1 MSYDPNSYNC
11 TDRSDITRIDEE
23 GVNDTNIITNPV
35 KDILSLF
42 LTQVI
47 LILVICRLVAK
58 VLGKLRQPP
67 VIGEILA
74 GVILGPSV
82 LGYIPG
88 FEANLFPAYS
98 LATLQI
104 FAQVGLIFFMFFLG
118 LELDPSLFTRYYKS
132 AGPIAIVSVLV
143 PFSLGCALS
152 PLLYTVEDTKAD
164 HSTYTLFMGTSLAFT
179 AFPLLARILTAFR
192 LLGTPFGEHVLSIA
206 AIDDVLAWC
215 TLALTL
221 SYAGGATAA
230 NGVYTALITAA
241 YLLVLVFVTR
251 PCLLWLSRQLRFQQK
266 VVGELNRDYVCILI
280 LCLCASSIWT
290 EITGI
295 HAFFGAFTF
304 GLIVPK
310 DKPELGES
318 VVDLLAPKIE
328 LIIVEFFLPLYF
340 AYSGLRTT
348 LGALSDGRSWGLA
361 ILIILVASVGKM
373 IPVTIMTRL
382 MTTYWKMGDDFEQ
395 EDLDYNEEVKRR
407 EQKQMNSSSGG
418 SSSEHTVTAG
428 GGTVVNDVEM
438 GVMAAKDYSYKVNK
452 AAGEVPDDVKDSSDD
467 PPPYSS
473 SDSSGP
479 SDDFS
484 NGPMSPGHVNSPI
497 RSSSYGWRTCL
508 SVGLLM
514 NTTGLVTLI
523 ALNIGLDRG
532 ILGPKVFSMLVLMAL
547 VTTFMT
553 SPFFHY
559 LFYVPFVYNRNL
571 LREKRHKEREAAEGV
586 PVSAEELEAEA
597 AREAEEQKEADDEFN
612 GDMSISS
619 RIKRKLHI
627 KGGRKLQKKRG
638 VTLNSPFST
647 NQSMHHILQAANPPG
662 VHSSSSGG
670 VSKSSERSHT
680 LSVPTTVPES
690 DAHVVRV
697 SSSSDGGDSDGLNA
711 GGVSSDDVYSNKAD

>member
-1 MSYDPNSYNC
+1 MSYDPSQYNS
-11 TDRSDITRIDEE
+11 TDREDLDLLDQE
-23 GVNDTNIITNPV
+23 GENDTNIITNPV

-58 VLGKLRQPP
+58 VLAKLRQPP

-88 FEANLFPAYS
+88 FESNLFPANS

-118 LELDPSLFTRYYKS
+118 LELDPTLFTRFYKS
-132 AGPIAIVSVLV
+132 AGPIAVVSVLV

-152 PLLYTVEDTKAD
+152 PLLYGVETTVAS

-230 NGVYTALITAA
+230 NGVYTALITIA
-241 YLLVLVFVTR
+241 YLLVLVFITR
-251 PCLLWLSRQLRFQQK
+251 PCLMWLSRQLRFQQK
-266 VVGELNRDYVCILI
+266 VVGELNRDYVCILL
-280 LCLCASSIWT
+280 LCLCASAIWT
-290 EITGI
+290 EISGI

-310 DKPELGES
+310 DKPEVGES

-348 LGALSDGRSWGLA
+348 LGALNDGRSWGLA
-361 ILIILVASVGKM
+361 ILIILVACVGKI
-373 IPVTIMTRL
+373 IPVTIMTRI

-395 EDLDYNEEVKRR
+395 EDLDYEEELRRR
-407 EQKQMNSSSGG
+407 EERHQAADGAKV
-418 SSSEHTVTAG
+418 H
-428 GGTVVNDVEM
+428 DVEM
-438 GVMAAKDYSYKVNK
+438 GKIGAEKDYSYQRYETPAHHTKA
-452 AAGEVPDDVKDSSDD
+452 AAGEEEVKESVTASSDE
-467 PPPYSS
+467 PAPSS
-473 SDSSGP
+473 PSSP
-479 SDDFS
+479 SFPTDLR
-484 NGPMSPGHVNSPI
+484 SPGHVNSPV
-497 RSSSYGWRTCL
+497 RSTSYGWRTCL

-523 ALNIGLDRG
+523 ALNIGLDRH

-559 LFYVPFVYNRNL
+559 LFYVPFVYQRNL
-571 LREKRHKEREAAEGV
+571 LRERRRKEREEADGV
-586 PVSAEELEAEA
+586 PRSAEAVEEEA
-597 AREAEEQKEADDEFN
+597 AREAEEQKEAEDD

-619 RIKRKLHI
+619 RIKRKL
-627 KGGRKLQKKRG
+627 QSKRG
-638 VTLNSPFST
+638 VTLNAPFST
-647 NQSMHHILQAANPPG
+647 NQSMHHILQPGNPPG
-662 VHSSSSGG
+662 VRASHSADR
-670 VSKSSERSHT
+670 VDELRI
-680 LSVPTTVPES
+680 PTTVAES
-690 DAHVVRV
+690 VVPSEASDRYTLQV
-697 SSSSDGGDSDGLNA
+697 SSSSDDLNSN
-711 GGVSSDDVYSNKAD
+711 GTSSDNVYSNKAE

>member
-1 MSYDPNSYNC
+1 MSYDPSND
-11 TDRSDITRIDEE
+11 TDSSRGELDRDDQQ
-23 GVNDTNIITNPV
+23 GVNDTNIITNPID
-35 KDILSLF
+35 DILSLF

-58 VLGKLRQPP
+58 VLAKLRQPP

-88 FEANLFPAYS
+88 FESKLFPAYS

-118 LELDPSLFTRYYKS
+118 LELDPSLFSRYYKS
-132 AGPIAIVSVLV
+132 AGPIAVISVLV

-152 PLLYTVEDTKAD
+152 PLLYTVE
-164 HSTYTLFMGTSLAFT
+164 HTLASPSAYSLFIGTSLAFT

-221 SYAGGATAA
+221 SYAGGATPA
-230 NGVYTALITAA
+230 NGVYTALITIA

-251 PCLLWLSRQLRFQQK
+251 PALLWLSRQLRFQQK
-266 VVGELNRDYVCILI
+266 VVGELNRDYVCILL
-280 LCLCASSIWT
+280 LCLCASAIWT
-290 EITGI
+290 EISGI

-310 DKPELGES
+310 DRPEVGES

-348 LGALSDGRSWGLA
+348 LGALNDGRSWGLA
-361 ILIILVASVGKM
+361 ILIILVACVGKM
-373 IPVTIMTRL
+373 IPVTLMTRL
-382 MTTYWKMGDDFEQ
+382 MTRVRRMGDDFEQ
-395 EDLDYNEEVKRR
+395 EDLDYEEELKQR
-407 EQKQMNSSSGG
+407 EGR
-418 SSSEHTVTAG
+418 E
-428 GGTVVNDVEM
+428 
-438 GVMAAKDYSYKVNK
+438 MAAKSDVEAGK
-452 AAGEVPDDVKDSSDD
+452 AAGEKDFSYQQYATPAHKKAAAGGEEEEVKESASGDSSDE
-467 PPPYSS
+467 PE
-473 SDSSGP
+473 SDAPASP
-479 SDDFS
+479 ANVDE
-484 NGPMSPGHVNSPI
+484 PRSPGHVSSPQ
-497 RSSSYGWRTCL
+497 RSTSYGWRTCL

-523 ALNIGLDRG
+523 ALNIGLDRH

-559 LFYVPFVYNRNL
+559 LFYVPFVYQRNL
-571 LREKRHKEREAAEGV
+571 LRERRHKERQAADGVPRSAAEV
-586 PVSAEELEAEA
+586 EEEA
-597 AREAEEQKEADDEFN
+597 AREAEEAKQAEEDSH
-612 GDMSISS
+612 DMSISS
-619 RIKRKLHI
+619 RIR
-627 KGGRKLQKKRG
+627 RKLQRKRG
-638 VTLNSPFST
+638 VTLNAPFST

-662 VHSSSSGG
+662 VHASR
-670 VSKSSERSHT
+670 SSERIDEMRAPAA
-680 LSVPTTVPES
+680 LSIDSPAAS
-690 DAHVVRV
+690 DRYTIGVRT
-697 SSSSDGGDSDGLNA
+697 SSEDNLN
-711 GGVSSDDVYSNKAD
+711 GNGVSSDGLYANKTE

>member
-1 MSYDPNSYNC
+1 MSYNPDQYNC
-11 TDRSDITRIDEE
+11 TSREDVDRVDDE
-23 GVNDTNIITNPV
+23 GVNDTNIITNPIN
-35 KDILSLF
+35 DILSLF
-42 LTQVI
+42 LTQVV

-82 LGYIPG
+82 LGYIPN
-88 FEANLFPAYS
+88 FESKLFPAYS

-118 LELDPSLFTRYYKS
+118 LELDPTLFTRFYKS
-132 AGPIAIVSVLV
+132 AGPIALVSVLV
-143 PFSLGCALS
+143 PFGLGCALS
-152 PLLYTVEDTKAD
+152 PLLYPVESTTAN
-164 HSTYTLFMGTSLAFT
+164 HSTYTLFIGTSLAFT

-221 SYAGGATAA
+221 SYAGGATPA
-230 NGVYTALITAA
+230 NGVYTALITIA

-266 VVGELNRDYVCILI
+266 VKGELNRDYVCILL
-280 LCLCASSIWT
+280 LCLCLSAIWT

-310 DKPELGES
+310 DKPEVGES

-348 LGALSDGRSWGLA
+348 LGALNDGRSWGLA

-373 IPVTIMTRL
+373 IPVTLMTRL
-382 MTTYWKMGDDFEQ
+382 MTKYWKMGDDFEQ
-395 EDLDYNEEVKRR
+395 EDLDYEEELRVREEKHLQTADGTEVK
-407 EQKQMNSSSGG
+407 
-418 SSSEHTVTAG
+418 
-428 GGTVVNDVEM
+428 DVELGKV
-438 GVMAAKDYSYKVNK
+438 GVEKDYSYQQYETPAHHKKV
-452 AAGEVPDDVKDSSDD
+452 AAGEEEVKETVSNGSSDEPVPSPSADSTTFD
-467 PPPYSS
+467 PPH
-473 SDSSGP
+473 
-479 SDDFS
+479 
-484 NGPMSPGHVNSPI
+484 SPGHINSPQ
-497 RSSSYGWRTCL
+497 RSTSYGWRTCL

-523 ALNIGLDRG
+523 ALNIGLDRK

-559 LFYVPFVYNRNL
+559 LFYVPFVYQRNL
-571 LREKRHKEREAAEGV
+571 LRERRRKEREKSDGV
-586 PVSAEELEAEA
+586 PRSAEQVEEEA
-597 AREAEEQKEADDEFN
+597 AREADEQKEAEDDSAN
-612 GDMSISS
+612 MSISS
-619 RIKRKLHI
+619 RIKRKL
-627 KGGRKLQKKRG
+627 QSKRG
-638 VTLNSPFST
+638 VTLNAPFST
-647 NQSMHHILQAANPPG
+647 NQSMHHIMQPGNPPG
-662 VHSSSSGG
+662 VHG
-670 VSKSSERSHT
+670 VHASRSADRIDQ
-680 LSVPTTVPES
+680 LRIPATVTES
-690 DAHVVRV
+690 DAPVVPSDRYTLQV
-697 SSSSDGGDSDGLNA
+697 NSSDDNVHSSINGNSVSSDG
-711 GGVSSDDVYSNKAD
+711 VYANKAE

>member
-1 MSYDPNSYNC
+1 MSYDPDPTASNRTERDTLN
-11 TDRSDITRIDEE
+11 DIDGE

-35 KDILSLF
+35 NDNLSLF

-47 LILVICRLVAK
+47 LILIICRLVAK

-88 FEANLFPAYS
+88 FESKLFPATS
-98 LATLQI
+98 LQTLQI

-132 AGPIAIVSVLV
+132 AGPIAVVSVLV

-152 PLLYTVEDTKAD
+152 PLLYPVEDTVAS
-164 HSTYTLFMGTSLAFT
+164 HTTYTLFMGTSLAFT

-241 YLLVLVFVTR
+241 YLLVLVFITR

-280 LCLCASSIWT
+280 LLLCASAIWT

-310 DKPELGES
+310 DKPEVGDS

-348 LGALSDGRSWGLA
+348 LGALDDGRSWGLA
-361 ILIILVASVGKM
+361 ILIILVACVGKM

-382 MTTYWKMGDDFEQ
+382 MTKYWKMGDDFEQ
-395 EDLDYNEEVKRR
+395 EDLDYREEVKQR
-407 EQKQMNSSSGG
+407 EERAAHQGDG
-418 SSSEHTVTAG
+418 AG
-428 GGTVVNDVEM
+428 GKDVELGKM
-438 GVMAAKDYSYKVNK
+438 GAGEKDYSYQLHATPAHK
-452 AAGEVPDDVKDSSDD
+452 AKTASDEPEVKENASSDD
-467 PPPYSS
+467 EPPPYPSNSS
-473 SDSSGP
+473 SSSSTPTSASFPPDGGP
-479 SDDFS
+479 L
-484 NGPMSPGHVNSPI
+484 SPGHVNSPI
-497 RSSSYGWRTCL
+497 RSQSYGWRTCL

-523 ALNIGLDRG
+523 ALNIGLDRH

-559 LFYVPFVYNRNL
+559 LFYVPFVYQRNL
-571 LREKRHKEREAAEGV
+571 LREKRRKEREAADGT
-586 PVSAEELEAEA
+586 PLSAEQQEAEA
-597 AREAEEQKEADDEFN
+597 AREADEQKQADEDSS
-612 GDMSISS
+612 DMSISS
-619 RIKRKLHI
+619 RIKRKL
-627 KGGRKLQKKRG
+627 QSKRG
-638 VTLNSPFST
+638 VTLNAPFST
-647 NQSMHHILQAANPPG
+647 NQSMHHILQPANPPS
-662 VHSSSSGG
+662 VHRTPN
-670 VSKSSERSHT
+670 SSERIHQLG
-680 LSVPTTVPES
+680 LSLPTTVVEE
-690 DAHVVRV
+690 AVERV
-697 SSSSDGGDSDGLNA
+697 SHVLGVHHHSDHEVLNGADSGS
-711 GGVSSDDVYSNKAD
+711 SSDDVYSNKAE

>member
-1 MSYDPNSYNC
+1 MSYDPNAYNS
-11 TDRSDITRIDEE
+11 TDRDDVNRVDNE

-42 LTQVI
+42 LTQVV

-58 VLGKLRQPP
+58 VLAKLRQPP

-88 FEANLFPAYS
+88 FESNLFPAYS

-118 LELDPSLFTRYYKS
+118 LELDPTLFTRFYKS
-132 AGPIAIVSVLV
+132 AGPIAVVSVLV

-152 PLLYTVEDTKAD
+152 PLLYGVETTVASHT
-164 HSTYTLFMGTSLAFT
+164 TYTLFMGTSLAFT

-230 NGVYTALITAA
+230 NGVYTALITIA
-241 YLLVLVFVTR
+241 YLLVLVFITR

-266 VVGELNRDYVCILI
+266 VVGELNRDYVCILL
-280 LCLCASSIWT
+280 LCLCMSAIWT
-290 EITGI
+290 EISGI

-310 DKPELGES
+310 DKPEVGES

-395 EDLDYNEEVKRR
+395 EDLDYEEELRQREEKQLQQHTADGSKLPDVELGKMGVGEKDFSYQQYTTPAHKKAAAGEEEEVK
-407 EQKQMNSSSGG
+407 ESA
-418 SSSEHTVTAG
+418 T
-428 GGTVVNDVEM
+428 
-438 GVMAAKDYSYKVNK
+438 
-452 AAGEVPDDVKDSSDD
+452 
-467 PPPYSS
+467 S
-473 SDSSGP
+473 SDSSDSSDAPASPTPDSTSFP
-479 SDDFS
+479 SD
-484 NGPMSPGHVNSPI
+484 GGLRSPGHVNSPL
-497 RSSSYGWRTCL
+497 RSNSYGWRTCL

-523 ALNIGLDRG
+523 ALNIGLDRH

-559 LFYVPFVYNRNL
+559 LFYMPFVYQRNL
-571 LREKRHKEREAAEGV
+571 LRERRRKEREEADGV
-586 PVSAEELEAEA
+586 PRSAEAVEEEA
-597 AREAEEQKEADDEFN
+597 AREAEEEKAAEEASS
-612 GDMSISS
+612 DMSISS
-619 RIKRKLHI
+619 RIR
-627 KGGRKLQKKRG
+627 RKLQRKRG
-638 VTLNSPFST
+638 VTMNAPFST
-647 NQSMHHILQAANPPG
+647 NQSMHHILQSANPPG
-662 VHSSSSGG
+662 VRASHSAERLDTIAESAAPSSSNTTDSD
-670 VSKSSERSHT
+670 RYT
-680 LSVPTTVPES
+680 L
-690 DAHVVRV
+690 RV
-697 SSSSDGGDSDGLNA
+697 SSSSEDLNNGSISSDG
-711 GGVSSDDVYSNKAD
+711 VYANKAE

>member
-1 MSYDPNSYNC
+1 MSYDPNQYNSS
-11 TDRSDITRIDEE
+11 DRDDVNRVDQE

-42 LTQVI
+42 LCQVI

-58 VLGKLRQPP
+58 LLAKLRQPP

-88 FEANLFPAYS
+88 FESNLFPAYS

-132 AGPIAIVSVLV
+132 AGPIAVVSVLV

-152 PLLYTVEDTKAD
+152 PLLYPVEATSAS

-230 NGVYTALITAA
+230 NGVYTALITIA
-241 YLLVLVFVTR
+241 YLLVLVFITR

-266 VVGELNRDYVCILI
+266 VTGELNRDYVCILL
-280 LCLCASSIWT
+280 LCLCASAIWT
-290 EITGI
+290 EISGI

-310 DKPELGES
+310 DKPEVGES

-348 LGALSDGRSWGLA
+348 LGALNDGKSWGLA

-382 MTTYWKMGDDFEQ
+382 MTRYWKMGDDFEQ
-395 EDLDYNEEVKRR
+395 EDLDYEEELRQR
-407 EQKQMNSSSGG
+407 EEKQVQEAADGSGG
-418 SSSEHTVTAG
+418 KLP
-428 GGTVVNDVEM
+428 DVELGKI
-438 GVMAAKDYSYKVNK
+438 GVEKDFSYQQYSTPAHHKKV
-452 AAGEVPDDVKDSSDD
+452 AAGEEDEVKESATGSSDEPVSSAPD
-467 PPPYSS
+467 SPHSPSFAS
-473 SDSSGP
+473 SDGP
-479 SDDFS
+479 R
-484 NGPMSPGHVNSPI
+484 SPGHVSSPV
-497 RSSSYGWRTCL
+497 RSNSYGWRTCL

-523 ALNIGLDRG
+523 ALNIGLDRK

-559 LFYVPFVYNRNL
+559 LFYVPFVYQRNL
-571 LREKRHKEREAAEGV
+571 LRERRHKDRQEADGV
-586 PVSAEELEAEA
+586 PRSAEEVEEEA
-597 AREAEEQKEADDEFN
+597 AREAEEHKQAEEDSA
-612 GDMSISS
+612 DMSISS
-619 RIKRKLHI
+619 RIKRKL
-627 KGGRKLQKKRG
+627 QSKRG
-638 VTLNSPFST
+638 VTLNAPFST
-647 NQSMHHILQAANPPG
+647 NQSMHHILQPANPPG
-662 VHSSSSGG
+662 VRASN
-670 VSKSSERSHT
+670 SSERMDELRVHAT
-680 LSVPTTVPES
+680 IAESVAPSES
-690 DAHVVRV
+690 SDRYTIGVR
-697 SSSSDGGDSDGLNA
+697 SSSDDNLNGNSVASDG
-711 GGVSSDDVYSNKAD
+711 GVYSNKAE